1 MRQLYHSKAWRQA
14 LTGIKVKA
22 DVAVGSPSGPLNNLT
37 PPDAV
42 STTGYRPSQV
52 CSTPNVLACVP
63 HSIPLA
69 SGSRIGPA
77 SQPQTLQPDPPGRA
91 FGDRNS
97 RAKLCEG

>member
-1 MRQLYHSKAWRQA
+1 MRRLYHSKAWRQA
-14 LTGIKVKA
+14 LTGMKVKA

-42 STTGYRPSQV
+42 STTGHCPSQV

-69 SGSRIGPA
+69 SGKQNWPCQSATNPA
-77 SQPQTLQPDPPGRA
+77 T
-91 FGDRNS
+91 
-97 RAKLCEG
+97 